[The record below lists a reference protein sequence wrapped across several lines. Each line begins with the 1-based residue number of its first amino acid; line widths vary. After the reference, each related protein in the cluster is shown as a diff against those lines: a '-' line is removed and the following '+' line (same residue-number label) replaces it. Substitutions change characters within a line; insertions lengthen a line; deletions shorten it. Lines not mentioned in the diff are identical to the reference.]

1 MRGSEEDRERHP
13 NHWGQAVT
21 AGLTAV
27 RTIPAD
33 LAKRYRDEGWWK
45 PETLGEAL
53 ARGLKDSAHQAFRV
67 HSAER
72 PFTGTF
78 GDVER
83 LARGLAAGLRARG
96 VGPGDVV
103 AFQLPNWVEA
113 AATFWASAFLGAVVV
128 PIVHFYG
135 PRELSYILASA
146 KPHVFIT
153 AEQFGRMTYNSAI
166 CADVPIVAR
175 VGESFDALV
184 DIEPM
189 TGTLA
194 ADPASPALIA
204 FTSGT
209 TSNPKGVIHSHQT
222 LACETR
228 QLLGNY
234 APDRGR
240 QLTALPVG
248 HFIGMLGAFLIPVID
263 GTPIDLCDVWDP
275 DRAIA
280 LMESDGVSFGG
291 GPPYFVTSLLD
302 HPRFTEDHLRHL
314 KYIGLGGST
323 VPAAVTRRLADL
335 GIVVTRSYGST
346 EHPSITGSHFTAPED
361 KRLYTDG
368 NPRPGVEIRLTDD
381 GEILSRGPD
390 LCLGYTDPTL
400 TAGAFDSDGWYHTG
414 DIGVIDDDG
423 YLTLTDRKADI
434 IIRGGENISALE
446 VEEVLLAMP
455 AVAEAVV
462 VAAPDSRFGEQVAA
476 VLRIKADHAMP
487 TMQEVREHFERAGV
501 ARQKWP
507 EALHQMEDYPRTAS
521 GKVQKYVVRQR
532 ICDEHRNGPGSA
544 TAG

>member
-1 MRGSEEDRERHP
+1 M
-13 NHWGQAVT
+13 T

-45 PETLGEAL
+45 PETLGEVL
-53 ARGLKDSAHQAFRV
+53 ARGLKDGSHQAFRV

-78 GDVER
+78 GDVEQ
-83 LARGLAAGLRARG
+83 LARGLAAGLHARG

-135 PRELSYILASA
+135 PKELSYILASA
-146 KPHVFIT
+146 KPRVFIT
-153 AEQFGRMTYNSAI
+153 AERFGRMTYNPDVY
-166 CADVPIVAR
+166 ADVPIVAR
-175 VGESFDALV
+175 VGESFDALA
-184 DIEPM
+184 DNEPM
-189 TGTLA
+189 AGTLA

-228 QLLGNY
+228 QLLANY
-234 APDRGR
+234 AADRGR

-302 HPRFTEDHLRHL
+302 HPRFTDDHLRHL
-314 KYIGLGGST
+314 QYIGLGGST

-368 NPRPGVEIRLTDD
+368 NARPGVEIRLTDE

-390 LCLGYTDPTL
+390 LCLGYTDPSL
-400 TAGAFDSDGWYHTG
+400 TARAFDSDGWYHTG

-423 YLTLTDRKADI
+423 YLILTDRKADI

-487 TMQEVREHFERAGV
+487 TMQEVREHFERAGM

-507 EALHQMEDYPRTAS
+507 EVLHQVEDYPRTAS

-532 ICDEHRNGPGSA
+532 ICDAHQRDAPPVA
-544 TAG
+544 TG